1 MMFLFNKLNMFA
13 DDFQHLRQHFGIS
26 RNDITCTQPVLFA
39 VKIGYDAT
47 SFLYNQCP
55 SGDVPRF
62 QIEFKKPS
70 NRPAANA
77 HKSNAAAPS
86 RLAPAVFSKNSRKIA
101 Q

>member
-26 RNDITCTQPVLFA
+26 RNDITCMQPVLFA

-55 SGDVPRF
+55 SGDS
-62 QIEFKKPS
+62 KKPS